1 MRDRKAMTSG
11 DFNYIRELVRNQS
24 ALTLEPG
31 KEYLVESR
39 LEPLAL
45 QEGFPS
51 YHQMVSSLRTGPL
64 GDLHRKVVEAMT
76 TNETSFFRDPRVF
89 GMLRTSILPTLIAG
103 RSSERS
109 LTFWCAGC
117 ATGQE
122 PYSLAML
129 LSDYRPSLEGW
140 NIRIIASDISRD
152 VLARAQSG
160 RYTQF
165 EVNRGLPANMLVK
178 YFQKEGSAWEI
189 RPEIRRMVEFREL
202 NLIHPWPR
210 LAGLQMV
217 LMRNVMIY
225 FDVETKKA
233 ILARTGLLLDP
244 GGYLLLG
251 GSETTMNLDD
261 SFEPTPVD
269 GVVCFRRRA
278 TVARSPV
285 SQGVHP

>member
-1 MRDRKAMTSG
+1 MRKREPMTSG

-39 LEPLAL
+39 LEPLAI

-51 YHQMVSSLRTGPL
+51 YQHMVTSLRVGPL
-64 GDLHRKVVEAMT
+64 RDLHRKVVEAMT
-76 TNETSFFRDPRVF
+76 TNETSFYRDRRVF
-89 GMLRTSILPTLIAG
+89 GMLGKSILPTLIAAQ
-103 RSSERS
+103 SSERS
-109 LTFWCAGC
+109 LTIWCAGC

-129 LSDYRPSLEGW
+129 LNDYRPSVDGW
-140 NIRIIASDISRD
+140 NVRIIATDISRD
-152 VLARAQSG
+152 VLARAQAG
-160 RYTQF
+160 RYSQF
-165 EVNRGLPANMLVK
+165 EVNRGLPANQLVK
-178 YFQKEGSAWEI
+178 YFQKDGSAWEI

-210 LAGLQMV
+210 LAGIQLV

-225 FDVETKKA
+225 FDVETRKA
-233 ILARTGLLLDP
+233 ILGRTGLLLDP

-251 GSETTMNLDD
+251 GAETTMGLDD
-261 SFEPTPVD
+261 SFEPLSLD
-269 GVVCFRRRA
+269 GAVCFRRRP
-278 TVARSPV
+278 TVATAPV
-285 SQGVHP
+285 QQDVHP

>member
-1 MRDRKAMTSG
+1 MKDRKPMTSG
-11 DFNYIRELVRNQS
+11 DFNYIRELVRKQA
-24 ALTLEPG
+24 ALSLEPG

-39 LEPLAL
+39 LEPLARH
-45 QEGFPS
+45 EGFPS
-51 YHQMVSSLRTGPL
+51 YHQMVTSLRVGPIR
-64 GDLHRKVVEAMT
+64 DLHRKVVEAMT

-89 GMLRTSILPTLIAG
+89 GMLSKSILPALVAA

-109 LTFWCAGC
+109 LTIWCAGC

-129 LSDYRPSLEGW
+129 LNDHRPSLEGW
-140 NIRIIASDISRD
+140 NVRIIASDISRD
-152 VLARAQSG
+152 VIARAQAG
-160 RYTQF
+160 RYSQS
-165 EVNRGLPANMLVK
+165 EVNRGLPANQLVK
-178 YFQKEGSAWEI
+178 YFRKDGSAWEI

-210 LAGLQMV
+210 LAGIQLV

-225 FDVETKKA
+225 FDVETRKS
-233 ILARTGLLLDP
+233 ILARTSLLLDP

-251 GSETTMNLDD
+251 GAETTINLDD
-261 SFEPTPVD
+261 SFEPTQVD

-278 TVARSPV
+278 TLI
-285 SQGVHP
+285 

>member
-1 MRDRKAMTSG
+1 MKNREAMTSG
-11 DFNYIRELVRNQS
+11 DFNYIRELVRTQS

-39 LEPLAL
+39 LEPLAV

-51 YHQMVSSLRTGPL
+51 YQQMVSSLRTGPL
-64 GDLHRKVVEAMT
+64 RDLHRKVVEAMT

-89 GMLRTSILPTLIAG
+89 GMLHASILPALVAA

-109 LTFWCAGC
+109 LTIWCAGC

-165 EVNRGLPANMLVK
+165 EVNRGLPAIMLVK
-178 YFQKEGSAWEI
+178 YFQKDGSAWEV

-210 LAGLQMV
+210 LAGVQLV

-233 ILARTGLLLDP
+233 ILARTGLLLAP

-269 GVVCFRRRA
+269 GVMCFRRRT
-278 TVARSPV
+278 TVAKPPLSHVVRP
-285 SQGVHP
+285 